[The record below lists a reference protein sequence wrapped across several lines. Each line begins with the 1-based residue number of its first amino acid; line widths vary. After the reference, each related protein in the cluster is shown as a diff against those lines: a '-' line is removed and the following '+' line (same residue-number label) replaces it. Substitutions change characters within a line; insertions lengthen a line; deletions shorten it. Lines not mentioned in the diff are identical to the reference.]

1 MSEISAAAAIPSE
14 RVREHLSEHH
24 RSALDVLRVAA
35 CFGIVWFHTQA
46 PGAVIGYAGLPA
58 LIALSVALS
67 SPPNSRTP
75 FGEIVRKRAQ
85 RLLLPWIFWCGIYSA
100 KQVAAAAVQRSDM
113 SEEFQWWML
122 LTGPSIHL
130 WFLPYIF
137 VATLMASWWRSL
149 KLPELFALTAAL
161 AGLSAAFLLCSY
173 WQSAYSLT
181 RPLAQWS
188 FGLPAIF
195 VGLALPNVRD
205 QKPRFTGAA
214 AAVLTILTVSLACWL
229 IDWRDLIIPYLVGT
243 AAVAGAWVSQCRLG
257 PNMAWL
263 GEMSYGVYLIHPLVI
278 SVVQRVLRIPIGP
291 LFVIIVAIVSLVL
304 VAALRRGP
312 LRYVM

>member
-1 MSEISAAAAIPSE
+1 MSEISASAAIPSE

-24 RSALDVLRVAA
+24 RSAIDVLRIAA

-67 SPPNSRTP
+67 SPPNSGTSLSA
-75 FGEIVRKRAQ
+75 IISKRSK
-85 RLLLPWIFWCGIYSA
+85 RLLLPWGFWCAIYGA
-100 KQVAAAAVQRSDM
+100 RQFAAAVVQHSDL

-149 KLPELFALTAAL
+149 KLPELFALAAAL
-161 AGLSAAFLLCSY
+161 AGLSAAFMLCSY
-173 WQSAYSLT
+173 WESVYSLT

-205 QKPRFTGAA
+205 QKPRFTGAVTA
-214 AAVLTILTVSLACWL
+214 ALTVLAVSLVCWL

-243 AAVAGAWVSQCRLG
+243 AAVALAWVSPWRLG
-257 PNMAWL
+257 PNIAWL

-291 LFVIIVAIVSLVL
+291 LFVMIVAIVSLVL
-304 VAALRRGP
+304 VAVLRRGP